1 MRSKFDQQLAA
12 LNQELTEMGATCAQA
27 IGLAAQ
33 ALEQQDVALAAPVGQ
48 LEEQTNEQERTIE
61 ALCLK
66 LLLQQQPV
74 ARDLRQISAALKM
87 ITDMERIGDQ
97 AADIAE
103 ISPFF
108 LSHDTFDG
116 TLVCRMAQQA
126 SSMVTQ
132 SVDAFVRRDVYLAR
146 SVAGQDDLVDEDF
159 TAVKQALIAAIDLD
173 GGLEKAAQFVL
184 PFVEEDLGHEE
195 APFVDYKTRLQE
207 IIQKNP
213 EERVEYVLV
222 SAQGPDHDKKFVVEV
237 HLNSNVI
244 GRGVS
249 RSKKGAEQ
257 AAAQEALSLMGE
269 I

>member
-1 MRSKFDQQLAA
+1 MEGLQDRIGYRFRDPSLLERALTHSSYANECKQKTECNERMEFLGDAVLSIIVADHIFHKFHLAEGDLTKIRA
-12 LNQELTEMGATCAQA
+12 SLVCEKSLFEFARKIDLGSELLLGH
-27 IGLAAQ
+27 G
-33 ALEQQDVALAAPVGQ
+33 
-48 LEEQTNEQERTIE
+48 EEQTGGRER
-61 ALCLK
+61 
-66 LLLQQQPV
+66 P
-74 ARDLRQISAALKM
+74 
-87 ITDMERIGDQ
+87 
-97 AADIAE
+97 
-103 ISPFF
+103 
-108 LSHDTFDG
+108 
-116 TLVCRMAQQA
+116 
-126 SSMVTQ
+126 
-132 SVDAFVRRDVYLAR
+132 SVVSDAF
-146 SVAGQDDLVDEDF
+146 E
-159 TAVKQALIAAIDLD
+159 ALIAAIYLD

>member
-1 MRSKFDQQLAA
+1 MSMEGLQDRIGYRFRDPSLLERALTHSSYANECKQKTECNERMEFLGDAVLSIIVADHIFHKFHLAEGDLTKIRA
-12 LNQELTEMGATCAQA
+12 SLVCEKSLFEFARKIDLGSELLLGH
-27 IGLAAQ
+27 G
-33 ALEQQDVALAAPVGQ
+33 
-48 LEEQTNEQERTIE
+48 EEQTGGPER
-61 ALCLK
+61 
-66 LLLQQQPV
+66 P
-74 ARDLRQISAALKM
+74 
-87 ITDMERIGDQ
+87 
-97 AADIAE
+97 
-103 ISPFF
+103 
-108 LSHDTFDG
+108 
-116 TLVCRMAQQA
+116 
-126 SSMVTQ
+126 
-132 SVDAFVRRDVYLAR
+132 SVVSDAF
-146 SVAGQDDLVDEDF
+146 E
-159 TAVKQALIAAIDLD
+159 ALIAAIYLD

>member
-1 MRSKFDQQLAA
+1 MSMEGLQDRIGYRFRDPSLLERALTHSSYANECKQKTECNERMEFLGDAVLSIIVADHIFHKLHLAEGDLTKIRA
-12 LNQELTEMGATCAQA
+12 SLVCEKSLYEFARKIDLGSELLLGH
-27 IGLAAQ
+27 G
-33 ALEQQDVALAAPVGQ
+33 
-48 LEEQTNEQERTIE
+48 EEQTGGRER
-61 ALCLK
+61 
-66 LLLQQQPV
+66 P
-74 ARDLRQISAALKM
+74 
-87 ITDMERIGDQ
+87 
-97 AADIAE
+97 
-103 ISPFF
+103 
-108 LSHDTFDG
+108 
-116 TLVCRMAQQA
+116 
-126 SSMVTQ
+126 
-132 SVDAFVRRDVYLAR
+132 SVVSDAF
-146 SVAGQDDLVDEDF
+146 E
-159 TAVKQALIAAIDLD
+159 ALIAAIYLD

>member
-1 MRSKFDQQLAA
+1 MSMEGLQDRIGYRFRDPSLLERALTHSSYANECKQKTECNERMEFLGDAVLSIIVADHIFHNFHLAEGDLTKIRA
-12 LNQELTEMGATCAQA
+12 SLVCEKSLYEFARKIDLGSELLLGH
-27 IGLAAQ
+27 G
-33 ALEQQDVALAAPVGQ
+33 
-48 LEEQTNEQERTIE
+48 EEQTGGRER
-61 ALCLK
+61 
-66 LLLQQQPV
+66 P
-74 ARDLRQISAALKM
+74 
-87 ITDMERIGDQ
+87 
-97 AADIAE
+97 
-103 ISPFF
+103 
-108 LSHDTFDG
+108 
-116 TLVCRMAQQA
+116 
-126 SSMVTQ
+126 
-132 SVDAFVRRDVYLAR
+132 SVVSDAF
-146 SVAGQDDLVDEDF
+146 E
-159 TAVKQALIAAIDLD
+159 ALIAAIYLD

>member
-1 MRSKFDQQLAA
+1 MSMEGLQDRIGYRFRDPSLLERALTHSSYANECKQKTECNERMEFLGDAVLSIIVADHIFHKFHLAEGDLTKIRA
-12 LNQELTEMGATCAQA
+12 SLVCEKSLYEFARKIDLGSELLLGH
-27 IGLAAQ
+27 G
-33 ALEQQDVALAAPVGQ
+33 
-48 LEEQTNEQERTIE
+48 EEQTGGRER
-61 ALCLK
+61 
-66 LLLQQQPV
+66 P
-74 ARDLRQISAALKM
+74 
-87 ITDMERIGDQ
+87 
-97 AADIAE
+97 
-103 ISPFF
+103 
-108 LSHDTFDG
+108 
-116 TLVCRMAQQA
+116 
-126 SSMVTQ
+126 
-132 SVDAFVRRDVYLAR
+132 SVVSDAF
-146 SVAGQDDLVDEDF
+146 E
-159 TAVKQALIAAIDLD
+159 ALIAAIYLD

-213 EERVEYVLV
+213 EERVEYVRV

-257 AAAQEALSLMGE
+257 AAAPEALSLMGE

>member
-1 MRSKFDQQLAA
+1 MSMEGLQDRIGYRFRDPSLLERALTHSSYANECKQKTECNERMEFLGDAVLSIIVADHIFHKFHLAEGDLTKIRA
-12 LNQELTEMGATCAQA
+12 GLVCEKSLFEFARKIDLGSELLLGH
-27 IGLAAQ
+27 G
-33 ALEQQDVALAAPVGQ
+33 
-48 LEEQTNEQERTIE
+48 EEQTGGRER
-61 ALCLK
+61 
-66 LLLQQQPV
+66 P
-74 ARDLRQISAALKM
+74 
-87 ITDMERIGDQ
+87 
-97 AADIAE
+97 
-103 ISPFF
+103 
-108 LSHDTFDG
+108 
-116 TLVCRMAQQA
+116 
-126 SSMVTQ
+126 
-132 SVDAFVRRDVYLAR
+132 SVVSDAF
-146 SVAGQDDLVDEDF
+146 E
-159 TAVKQALIAAIDLD
+159 ALIAAIYLD

-184 PFVEEDLGHEE
+184 PFVEEDLCHEE

>member
-1 MRSKFDQQLAA
+1 MSMEGLQDRIGYRFRDPSLLERALTHSSYANECKQKTECNERMEFLGDAVLSIIVADHIFHKFHLAEGDLTKIRA
-12 LNQELTEMGATCAQA
+12 SLVCEKSLYEFARKIDLGSELLLGH
-27 IGLAAQ
+27 G
-33 ALEQQDVALAAPVGQ
+33 
-48 LEEQTNEQERTIE
+48 EEQTGGRER
-61 ALCLK
+61 
-66 LLLQQQPV
+66 P
-74 ARDLRQISAALKM
+74 
-87 ITDMERIGDQ
+87 
-97 AADIAE
+97 
-103 ISPFF
+103 
-108 LSHDTFDG
+108 
-116 TLVCRMAQQA
+116 
-126 SSMVTQ
+126 
-132 SVDAFVRRDVYLAR
+132 SVVSDAF
-146 SVAGQDDLVDEDF
+146 E
-159 TAVKQALIAAIDLD
+159 ALIAAIYLD

-184 PFVEEDLGHEE
+184 PFVEEDLGHEK

>member
-1 MRSKFDQQLAA
+1 MSMEGLQDRIGYRFRDPSLLERALTHSSYANECKQKTECNERMEFLGDAVLSIIVADHIFHKFHLAEGDLTKIRA
-12 LNQELTEMGATCAQA
+12 SLVCEKSLYEFARKIDLGSELLLGH
-27 IGLAAQ
+27 G
-33 ALEQQDVALAAPVGQ
+33 
-48 LEEQTNEQERTIE
+48 EEQTGGRER
-61 ALCLK
+61 
-66 LLLQQQPV
+66 P
-74 ARDLRQISAALKM
+74 
-87 ITDMERIGDQ
+87 
-97 AADIAE
+97 
-103 ISPFF
+103 
-108 LSHDTFDG
+108 
-116 TLVCRMAQQA
+116 
-126 SSMVTQ
+126 
-132 SVDAFVRRDVYLAR
+132 SVVSDAF
-146 SVAGQDDLVDEDF
+146 E
-159 TAVKQALIAAIDLD
+159 ALIAAIYLD

-184 PFVEEDLGHEE
+184 PFVEEDLCHEE

>member
-1 MRSKFDQQLAA
+1 MSMEGWQDRIGYRFRDPSLLERALTHSSYANECKQKTECNERMEFLGDAVLSIIVADHIFHKFHLAEGDLTKIRA
-12 LNQELTEMGATCAQA
+12 SLVCEKSLYEFARKIDLGSELLLGH
-27 IGLAAQ
+27 G
-33 ALEQQDVALAAPVGQ
+33 
-48 LEEQTNEQERTIE
+48 EEQTGGRER
-61 ALCLK
+61 
-66 LLLQQQPV
+66 P
-74 ARDLRQISAALKM
+74 
-87 ITDMERIGDQ
+87 
-97 AADIAE
+97 
-103 ISPFF
+103 
-108 LSHDTFDG
+108 
-116 TLVCRMAQQA
+116 
-126 SSMVTQ
+126 
-132 SVDAFVRRDVYLAR
+132 SVVSDAF
-146 SVAGQDDLVDEDF
+146 E
-159 TAVKQALIAAIDLD
+159 ALIAAIYLD

>member
-1 MRSKFDQQLAA
+1 MSMEGLQDRIGYRFRDPSLLERALTHSSYANECKQKTECNERMEFLGDAVLSIIVADHIFHKFHLAEGDLTKIRA
-12 LNQELTEMGATCAQA
+12 SLVCEKSLFEFARKIDLGSELLLGH
-27 IGLAAQ
+27 G
-33 ALEQQDVALAAPVGQ
+33 
-48 LEEQTNEQERTIE
+48 EEQTGGRER
-61 ALCLK
+61 
-66 LLLQQQPV
+66 P
-74 ARDLRQISAALKM
+74 
-87 ITDMERIGDQ
+87 
-97 AADIAE
+97 
-103 ISPFF
+103 
-108 LSHDTFDG
+108 
-116 TLVCRMAQQA
+116 
-126 SSMVTQ
+126 
-132 SVDAFVRRDVYLAR
+132 SVVSDAF
-146 SVAGQDDLVDEDF
+146 E
-159 TAVKQALIAAIDLD
+159 ALIAAIYLD

-213 EERVEYVLV
+213 EERGEYVLV

>member
-1 MRSKFDQQLAA
+1 MSMEGLQDRIGYRFRDPSLLERALTHSSYANECKQKTECNERMEFLGDGVRSIIVADHIFHKFHLAEGDLTKIRA
-12 LNQELTEMGATCAQA
+12 SLVCEKSLFEFARKIDLGSELLLGH
-27 IGLAAQ
+27 G
-33 ALEQQDVALAAPVGQ
+33 
-48 LEEQTNEQERTIE
+48 EEQTGGRER
-61 ALCLK
+61 
-66 LLLQQQPV
+66 P
-74 ARDLRQISAALKM
+74 
-87 ITDMERIGDQ
+87 
-97 AADIAE
+97 
-103 ISPFF
+103 
-108 LSHDTFDG
+108 
-116 TLVCRMAQQA
+116 
-126 SSMVTQ
+126 
-132 SVDAFVRRDVYLAR
+132 SVVSDAF
-146 SVAGQDDLVDEDF
+146 E
-159 TAVKQALIAAIDLD
+159 ALIAAIYLD

>member
-1 MRSKFDQQLAA
+1 MSMEGLQDRIGYRFRDPSLLERALTHSSYANECKQKTECNERMELLGDAVLSIIVADHIFHKFHLAEGDLTKIRA
-12 LNQELTEMGATCAQA
+12 SLVCEKSLYEFARKIDLGSELLLGH
-27 IGLAAQ
+27 G
-33 ALEQQDVALAAPVGQ
+33 
-48 LEEQTNEQERTIE
+48 EEQTGGRER
-61 ALCLK
+61 
-66 LLLQQQPV
+66 P
-74 ARDLRQISAALKM
+74 
-87 ITDMERIGDQ
+87 
-97 AADIAE
+97 
-103 ISPFF
+103 
-108 LSHDTFDG
+108 
-116 TLVCRMAQQA
+116 
-126 SSMVTQ
+126 
-132 SVDAFVRRDVYLAR
+132 SVVSDAF
-146 SVAGQDDLVDEDF
+146 E
-159 TAVKQALIAAIDLD
+159 ALIAAIYLD

>member
-1 MRSKFDQQLAA
+1 MSMEGLQDRIGYRFRDPSLLERALTHSSYANECKQKTECNERMEFLGDAVLSIIVADHIFHKFHLAEGDLTKIRA
-12 LNQELTEMGATCAQA
+12 SLVCEKSLYEFARKIDLGSELLLGH
-27 IGLAAQ
+27 G
-33 ALEQQDVALAAPVGQ
+33 
-48 LEEQTNEQERTIE
+48 EEQTGGRER
-61 ALCLK
+61 
-66 LLLQQQPV
+66 P
-74 ARDLRQISAALKM
+74 
-87 ITDMERIGDQ
+87 
-97 AADIAE
+97 
-103 ISPFF
+103 
-108 LSHDTFDG
+108 
-116 TLVCRMAQQA
+116 
-126 SSMVTQ
+126 
-132 SVDAFVRRDVYLAR
+132 SVVSDAF
-146 SVAGQDDLVDEDF
+146 E
-159 TAVKQALIAAIDLD
+159 ALIAAIYLD

-222 SAQGPDHDKKFVVEV
+222 SAEGPDHDKKFVGEV